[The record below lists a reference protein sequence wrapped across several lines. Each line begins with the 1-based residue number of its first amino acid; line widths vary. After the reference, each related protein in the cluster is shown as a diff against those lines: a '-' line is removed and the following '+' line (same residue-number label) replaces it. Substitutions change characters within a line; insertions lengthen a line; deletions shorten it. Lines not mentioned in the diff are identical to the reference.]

1 MEPRGQAHKGYS
13 GGGIFP
19 PLHAKETI
27 PERVATEIGREIGS
41 RYEAG
46 ASIRDL
52 AVETGYPIQRVRS
65 LLELAETPLR
75 KRGRPAAE

>member
-1 MEPRGQAHKGYS
+1 MP
-13 GGGIFP
+13 
-19 PLHAKETI
+19 ET
-27 PERVATEIGREIGS
+27 VAIEIGREIGT

-46 ASIRDL
+46 ASIREL

-65 LLELAETPLR
+65 FLELAETQLR